1 MDLSIAML
9 NYQRVSF
16 SRHRLFS
23 PLESPLVEF
32 VELTPKRSQALLQ
45 KNDTFLSEERPLELG
60 ITSYQLPL
68 ETETTLLVIF
78 AYG

>member
-1 MDLSIAML
+1 MTLTFLS
-9 NYQRVSF
+9 VGVPS
-16 SRHRLFS
+16 
-23 PLESPLVEF
+23 LVCGAKSQGIPDA
-32 VELTPKRSQALLQ
+32 LKRSQALLQ